1 MIFPLPSRLSASNR
15 RDVSGR
21 EHPLGCQPIATGFNP
36 WCGRPSDSAPRRGA
50 TGLNPWCVALLLL
63 AGCAGA
69 PPAIP
74 DLALERGRNALDM
87 GRYDWA
93 RRYFQ
98 QDLESNPGRPES
110 LRGLG
115 LGWVSG
121 FEGSLT
127 RGIEAFSSYLEQLP
141 DDTEVRLSLAR
152 SWLRLSQPERVL
164 EVLADAGDSAAACEL
179 RAQALQD
186 ADPQEA
192 ERQAAL
198 ALELEPETYSV
209 LLLAAR
215 LADDRDDTEL
225 ALERAQ
231 AAARIDPTRPDI
243 FYLLARIRRSLG
255 DEDGARRDLDTYQQL
270 RRLPA
275 RNRPS
280 KLSPYEELQALRDL
294 APRLEATARP
304 LRQRLAR
311 LMLITGDPDTKA
323 AISELKNDRRA
334 DGLTLLE
341 LAGEA
346 HSRGR
351 VALARDLYQRTL
363 ELDPRIKS
371 ARSQLARLEHETGD
385 RDLARQLL
393 AEGLETDPYYAP
405 YHFVSGL
412 IALSEE
418 SEPGVPEGFE
428 TALELMPWHV
438 PYRLAMA
445 DVYLAAG
452 QREDLRRVLEEA
464 PAEDPAIAQYR
475 RRHLG

>member
-1 MIFPLPSRLSASNR
+1 MIRLMIIFL
-15 RDVSGR
+15 V
-21 EHPLGCQPIATGFNP
+21 LV
-36 WCGRPSDSAPRRGA
+36 
-50 TGLNPWCVALLLL
+50 LV
-63 AGCAGA
+63 GCAEA
-69 PPAIP
+69 PPEIP

-87 GRYDWA
+87 GRFDWA

-98 QDLESNPGRPES
+98 QDLDSNPGRPES

-127 RGIEAFSSYLEQLP
+127 KGIEAFSAYLEQLP
-141 DDTEVRLSLAR
+141 DDEEVRLSLAR

-164 EVLADAGDSAAACEL
+164 EVLTDAGDSAAAREL

-186 ADPQEA
+186 SDPQAAEA
-192 ERQAAL
+192 QATAAL
-198 ALELEPETYSV
+198 DLEPDSFSL

-215 LADDRDDTEL
+215 LADDRGDREL
-225 ALERAQ
+225 ALERAR
-231 AAARIDPTRPDI
+231 AAARADPTRPDV
-243 FYLLARIRRSLG
+243 FYLLARIRRGLG
-255 DEDGARRDLDTYQQL
+255 DEDGARRDLDIYQQL

-280 KLSPYEELQALRDL
+280 KLSPYEELQALRAL
-294 APRLEATARP
+294 ASRLDASAPP
-304 LRQRLAR
+304 LRRRLAR
-311 LMLITGDPDTKA
+311 LMLITGDPDAKD
-323 AISELKNDRRA
+323 AIGELEEDPRVDA
-334 DGLTLLE
+334 VATLE
-341 LAGEA
+341 LAAEA

-351 VALARDLYQRTL
+351 GALARGLYQRTL
-363 ELDPRIKS
+363 ELDPRVKS
-371 ARSQLARLEHETGD
+371 ARSQLARLEHETGN
-385 RDLARQLL
+385 RELARQLL

-418 SEPGVPEGFE
+418 SEPGVPKGFE

-438 PYRLAMA
+438 PYRLALA

-452 QREDLRRVLEEA
+452 RRDDLERVLEEA